1 MTKSSPTR
9 VLHVIGAMD
18 RGGAETLVMNLY
30 RNIDRNLVQ
39 FDFLVNETRECDFDQ
54 EIKSLG
60 GRIYSIPRFTLIN
73 YSTYAK
79 ACHEFFSTHSY
90 RIVHGHI
97 AFPSAIYLKEAKRD
111 GSYTILHSHAQKYP
125 LSPSQA
131 VFRLV
136 SGQGRRWADYFLAC
150 SQQAG
155 LDRFGKE
162 IVSGPNFHV
171 LKNGIDTRITRFSA
185 TSRKAIRRQL
195 GIDSCTPLFG
205 HVGRLTPIKNHDF
218 LLSVFA
224 HIKELLPNAKLALVG
239 RGECESELRKRAEQL
254 GISDSVLF
262 VGVREDVPS
271 LLSAFDVF
279 VFPSFSE
286 GLAIAV
292 VEAQACG
299 LPCLVSTGVPTLTRI
314 GDNIVYSNLS
324 DGAAYWAKTA
334 VKMYASGVSDR
345 TSSYKGAVA
354 AGFDIKA
361 SADWMEKFYLSH
373 IPAR

>member
-1 MTKSSPTR
+1 MTKPSPIR
-9 VLHVIGAMD
+9 VLNVIGAMD

-30 RNIDRNLVQ
+30 RNIDRNLIQ
-39 FDFLVNETRECDFDQ
+39 FDFLVNETRECDYDQ

-73 YSTYAK
+73 YPTYAK

-97 AFPSAIYLKEAKRD
+97 AFPCAIYLKEAKRI
-111 GSYTILHSHAQKYP
+111 GSYTILHSHAQNYP

-131 VFRLV
+131 IFRLV
-136 SGQGRRWADYFLAC
+136 SGQGRRWADYYLAC

-171 LKNGIDTRITRFSA
+171 LNNGIDTHVTRFSA
-185 TSRKAIRRQL
+185 SSRKAVRSQL

-205 HVGRLTPIKNHDF
+205 HVGRLTPVKNQAF

-239 RGECESELRKRAEQL
+239 RGESESELRERAAHL

-279 VFPSFSE
+279 IFPSFSE

-299 LPCLVSTGVPTLTRI
+299 LPCLVSTGVPTLTKI
-314 GDNIVYSNLS
+314 GDNIVYANLS
-324 DGAAYWAKTA
+324 DGAENWSKNA
-334 VKMYASGVSDR
+334 VEMYARGVNNR
-345 TSSYKGAVA
+345 SSAFENA
-354 AGFDIKA
+354 IDAGFDIRS
-361 SADWMEKFYLSH
+361 SADWISKFYLSQNTVN
-373 IPAR
+373 